1 MCKVH
6 DRSGSFKL
14 CLAFSA
20 GRLHPSLPLSLPLCL
35 SVSLS
40 HRLIFLMCTSRFLF
54 HFYPKKKK
62 EREKERERNNAHT
75 TTRLRLQI
83 AFILGLIL
91 ADCVSL
97 RKCALI
103 TQDNWI
109 KPRVCVLIITPCFFP
124 PSNSLRIRLYSRIH
138 SSRSKSVT
146 VMNGNNKD
154 CTLWSRREACAMNKS
169 CF

>member
-1 MCKVH
+1 MTGVAA
-6 DRSGSFKL
+6 SS
-14 CLAFSA
+14 SA
-20 GRLHPSLPLSLPLCL
+20 LPFLLVGYTPLSLSLSL

-40 HRLIFLMCTSRFLF
+40 LSHTGSSSSCALHVSSFTFIQ
-54 HFYPKKKK
+54 KKK
-62 EREKERERNNAHT
+62 RERERNNAHT

-109 KPRVCVLIITPCFFP
+109 KPRVCVLIITPSFFS

-154 CTLWSRREACAMNKS
+154 CTSWSRREACAMNKS